1 MKGKGLIALTPI
13 LVFLGVYLVTSILIK
28 DFYKVPVASAFL
40 LASVYAVLISKGRL
54 RQRLDT
60 FSEGAGNPRILLM
73 VWIFILAGAFAQ
85 TAKDIGA
92 IDATVNLTLRVIPGS
107 MLFAG
112 LFFTACFISMSVGT
126 SVGTIV
132 ALVPIATGIAQEAGF
147 SEAFMAAIIVGGAF
161 FGDNLS
167 FISDTTIA
175 ATKALDCAMKDKFK
189 ANIRIVAPAV
199 LLVFAIYVV
208 KGLGVSVDV
217 TPEAADSLKLV
228 PYLLVLVLAFAGMD
242 VMLILSL
249 GLGVNLLIGLV
260 TGSLGWDDWLSSVG
274 EGIGGMGSL
283 IIVTLL
289 AGGMMAL
296 IRAGGGLDWLVGAL
310 TRRLAASPA
319 AASSAAVSPAAVSS
333 ASHAASSPAASS
345 SASHAASSPAAVSPA
360 AVSPAAVSSAS
371 HAASSPAAVSS
382 PESVAAASAP
392 LLSETASAAPAPSP
406 VAAASP
412 AAAAAPAIAGSD
424 RQSRR
429 QRRGAE
435 LSIAA
440 LVSLANLCT
449 ANNTIAI
456 ITVGGIAKDISD
468 RFGLDRKRVA
478 SILDTFSC
486 FVQGL
491 IPYGAQ
497 LLMASGLAGIGAA
510 AIIRYLYYPF
520 ALGLVALAAI
530 FIPASFRSRK

>member
-1 MKGKGLIALTPI
+1 MKKRGLIALTPI

-40 LASVYAVLISKGRL
+40 LASVYAVLISKGTL

-60 FSEGAGNPRILLM
+60 FSEGASNPRILLM

-175 ATKALDCAMKDKFK
+175 ATKALDCAMRDKFK

-217 TPEAADSLKLV
+217 TPEAADPLKLV

-260 TGSLGWDDWLSSVG
+260 TGSLGWADWLSSVG

-310 TRRLAASPA
+310 TRRLAASPD
-319 AASSAAVSPAAVSS
+319 
-333 ASHAASSPAASS
+333 
-345 SASHAASSPAAVSPA
+345 
-360 AVSPAAVSSAS
+360 
-371 HAASSPAAVSS
+371 AVSS
-382 PESVAAASAP
+382 PES
-392 LLSETASAAPAPSP
+392 
-406 VAAASP
+406 
-412 AAAAAPAIAGSD
+412 AAAPVIAGYD

-530 FIPASFRSRK
+530 FIPASFRPRK